1 MPYPKAH
8 YAVFVVLAVIAGG
21 FWPSYF
27 SVWGTVPWQFHA
39 HGVAASIWVCMVA
52 AQSWTAH
59 HRPQLPLHRTIGKA
73 SLFLFPFLIAGLCA
87 IIDRTGK
94 GYIANDDP
102 VRVMLGGS
110 YMSGMGVAIAAYVTV
125 YYRALKYRRQLW
137 VHAGYMLTTPLILF
151 ESPFGR
157 LLNMFVPPF
166 IVRGPADFGRIL
178 PSILWSMALELVV
191 IAVIWLAYRRKARP
205 FLVAGGFIAAQ
216 MVSMGLL
223 NDLPVLKT
231 LLTVIGNAPSA
242 AVWLTGLAIGAL
254 TSWAGWQAGK
264 RPAASV
270 DAALQPA

>member
-27 SVWGTVPWQFHA
+27 SVWGAVPWQFHA
-39 HGVAASIWVCMVA
+39 HGIAASIWVCMVA

-94 GYIANDDP
+94 GFIANDDP

-110 YMSGMGVAIAAYVTV
+110 FLSGMGVAIAAYVTV
-125 YYRALKYRRQLW
+125 YYRALKYRRQVW
-137 VHAGYMLTTPLILF
+137 VHAGYMLATPLILF

-157 LLNMFVPPF
+157 LLNMFVPPVHRARPGGF
-166 IVRGPADFGRIL
+166 RTHPAVDPVVDGARARRHRGDLARLSRQGTALPGGGRLHRRADGHHGSAQRPAGAQGDADDDRQRAQR
-178 PSILWSMALELVV
+178 SRV
-191 IAVIWLAYRRKARP
+191 AYRPRDRRADQLGRM
-205 FLVAGGFIAAQ
+205 AGG
-216 MVSMGLL
+216 
-223 NDLPVLKT
+223 
-231 LLTVIGNAPSA
+231 
-242 AVWLTGLAIGAL
+242 
-254 TSWAGWQAGK
+254 
-264 RPAASV
+264 
-270 DAALQPA
+270 